1 MTKLTIFITV
11 AAPVAFTPIAF
22 AEVCDEPHERATREV
37 KAMRQEALRMR
48 IAPPAGKVFRIDDDT
63 PDNETSV
70 VNHRNCRR
78 CVRYGSPDICLASL
92 QRLVA

>member
-22 AEVCDEPHERATREV
+22 AEVCEEPHERATREV

-63 PDNETSV
+63 PDNETSFA
-70 VNHRNCRR
+70 NHRNCKLSVR
-78 CVRYGSPDICLASL
+78 CGLLGNCLASR
-92 QRLVA
+92 QRLYA